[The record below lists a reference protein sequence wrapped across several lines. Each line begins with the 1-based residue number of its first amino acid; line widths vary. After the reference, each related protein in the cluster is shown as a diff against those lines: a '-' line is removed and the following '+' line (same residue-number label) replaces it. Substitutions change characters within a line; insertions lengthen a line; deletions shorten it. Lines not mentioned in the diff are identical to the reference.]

1 MSLDCMHDRI
11 QKLSENVMLST
22 KQTRGMQE
30 ELKQLHKIYKQ
41 VERQNKNRAK
51 RPQPKMNVSNEL
63 QAFLNCLDEGCRCA

>member
-41 VERQNKNRAK
+41 VEIDS
-51 RPQPKMNVSNEL
+51 VSEFFPVIDGL
-63 QAFLNCLDEGCRCA
+63 KIRDVTIGCCTE